1 MHALRYLLDRITG
14 LFTLVAALLTIAMML
29 HVSADVIART
39 AFHRPLVGTIEIVS
53 AYYMAAL
60 AFLPLALITRERGHI
75 IVELFT
81 GWMSWR
87 PRKWMDAFAA
97 VLSVIYVTVFTW
109 QAVIVALEMT
119 DMREAREAGGG
130 FIEVWP
136 SRWVVPIGF
145 GLMAVYL
152 VIHLVRDTRAAARG
166 TADDDD
172 PALDA
177 PRPGTP
183 SGTAA
188 QSGGPSAAGAAP
200 GASPGAPLSGST
212 GAPEGGA
219 PEERT

>member
-14 LFTLVAALLTIAMML
+14 LFTLVAALLTLAMML
-29 HVSADVIART
+29 HVSADVIGRT
-39 AFHRPLVGTIEIVS
+39 VFHRPLVGTIEIVS

-97 VLSVIYVTVFTW
+97 VLSVVYVTVFTW
-109 QAVIVALEMT
+109 QAVIVAVEMT
-119 DMREAREAGGG
+119 GMREAREAGGG

-152 VIHLVRDTRAAARG
+152 VIHLVRDTRAAARNM
-166 TADDDD
+166 ADADD
-172 PALDA
+172 PARDA
-177 PRPGTP
+177 PRAEAPLKEEAQED
-183 SGTAA
+183 AA
-188 QSGGPSAAGAAP
+188 AAP
-200 GASPGAPLSGST
+200 DARPAT
-212 GAPEGGA
+212 APER
-219 PEERT
+219 PE